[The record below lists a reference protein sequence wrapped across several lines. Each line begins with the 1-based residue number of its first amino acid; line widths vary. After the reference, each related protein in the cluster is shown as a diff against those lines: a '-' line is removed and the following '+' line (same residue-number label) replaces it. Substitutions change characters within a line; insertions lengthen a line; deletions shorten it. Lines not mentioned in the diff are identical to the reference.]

1 MSFSSLEPIPPAITS
16 NPAPLNINVT
26 SGNYFQDATSH
37 YNINTKMATAAFFAS
52 KSHLTRQRAHHH
64 MHAGTRVLLSWWKKT
79 AVYMTGRGPQRVW
92 MWDDHRLSPH
102 CTPRQKE
109 SCLLLFLRLCHRTDS
124 TILQPNNHWFLPR
137 ALTPTIS
144 LLCNDYADEGS
155 NPLPLSLSQLL
166 PYPANLFPITSA
178 SFS

>member
-1 MSFSSLEPIPPAITS
+1 MTSLLSNLDRRHSHSKVHKPSVYSSMILLHLGTATQVYREKLSSTPEVAFMSLSSLEPIPPAITS
-16 NPAPLNINVT
+16 IPAPLNINVT

-52 KSHLTRQRAHHH
+52 KSHLIWQRAHHH
-64 MHAGTRVLLSWWKKT
+64 MHAGTWVLLSWWKKT
-79 AVYMTGRGPQRVW
+79 AVYMRGRGPQWVW

-124 TILQPNNHWFLPR
+124 RIL
-137 ALTPTIS
+137 
-144 LLCNDYADEGS
+144 
-155 NPLPLSLSQLL
+155 
-166 PYPANLFPITSA
+166 
-178 SFS
+178 